1 MTKLVIVESPAKCRK
16 IESYLGKGY
25 KCVASFGHIRQL
37 GGPRDG
43 LKCIDFNNNFK
54 PTFVL
59 LGNKK
64 KYMTNLTNNIKK
76 ASEVILAT
84 DDDREGEAI
93 AWHIC
98 KVFKLSIENTK
109 RIIFHEITKPAI
121 QNAVA
126 NPVRLDMNKVY
137 AQQSR
142 QILDKIVGFKLS
154 PMLYNYISKK
164 PKNGLSAGRCQTP
177 ALRIVFDNQVEID
190 ESPGKKVYDTVGIF
204 TEKNLPFKLN
214 HNHNT
219 EDNISK
225 FLEDSVNH
233 DHVYSISKVREGVE
247 KKPPTPFTTSTLQQK
262 ASNCFGYSPKRT
274 MRLAQT
280 LYENGYITYMRTD
293 SKKYSKEFIAIAKKF
308 ISSNY
313 GKNYV
318 NKSINKLANNAK
330 QTKTEK
336 KAPLAQEAHEAIRPT
351 KIDTKTVNHLPNP
364 EQKLYKLI
372 WENTIESCMAPAI
385 YSSIT
390 ANITAP
396 DKYKYKYSVEIAIF
410 LGWQAICGALTHEPE
425 IYKFL
430 NEIKKGTIMEYKK
443 IESKV
448 SLKEL
453 KTHFTEARLVQMLEK
468 KGIGRPSTFS
478 SLISK
483 IQDRD
488 YVKKQDVKGKEINCT
503 DFELI
508 GSEITENETK
518 RVFGNEKN
526 KLVLQPLGK
535 IVIEY
540 LIKNFDTLFVY
551 DYTKSMED
559 TLDLISK
566 GKYIWHKLCN
576 DCNNEIESLT
586 KNIDKNHK
594 AMFKIDKDHTFL
606 FGKYGPCIKKE
617 IDGKTTFLPIKKN
630 IDIHKLRR
638 GEYELIDLID
648 KSKHNSQNESKNLG
662 QYKDSDV
669 ILRNGK
675 YGLYI
680 NYNNKN
686 YSVKLLNKKI
696 ENIELKDVI
705 PALEGKKSLSN
716 PNILHQFD
724 ETLSIRK
731 GKYGPY
737 VFYKAQYMKKPR
749 FLSLKGKD
757 WKNDFDNLDE
767 LRRWISKEHEV

>member
-37 GGPRDG
+37 GGPKDG

-54 PTFVL
+54 PSFVL

-64 KYMTNLTNNIKK
+64 KYLSNLTNNIKK

-98 KVFKLSIENTK
+98 KVFKLSVENTK
-109 RIIFHEITKPAI
+109 RIIFHEVTKPAI
-121 QNAVA
+121 QNAMA

-190 ESPGKKVYDTVGIF
+190 ESPGKKVYDTVGVF

-219 EDNISK
+219 EDKISK

-308 ISSNY
+308 IMSNY

-468 KGIGRPSTFS
+468 KR
-478 SLISK
+478 
-483 IQDRD
+483 
-488 YVKKQDVKGKEINCT
+488 NW
-503 DFELI
+503 
-508 GSEITENETK
+508 
-518 RVFGNEKN
+518 
-526 KLVLQPLGK
+526 
-535 IVIEY
+535 
-540 LIKNFDTLFVY
+540 
-551 DYTKSMED
+551 KS
-559 TLDLISK
+559 
-566 GKYIWHKLCN
+566 
-576 DCNNEIESLT
+576 
-586 KNIDKNHK
+586 
-594 AMFKIDKDHTFL
+594 
-606 FGKYGPCIKKE
+606 
-617 IDGKTTFLPIKKN
+617 
-630 IDIHKLRR
+630 
-638 GEYELIDLID
+638 
-648 KSKHNSQNESKNLG
+648 
-662 QYKDSDV
+662 
-669 ILRNGK
+669 
-675 YGLYI
+675 
-680 NYNNKN
+680 
-686 YSVKLLNKKI
+686 
-696 ENIELKDVI
+696 
-705 PALEGKKSLSN
+705 
-716 PNILHQFD
+716 
-724 ETLSIRK
+724 
-731 GKYGPY
+731 
-737 VFYKAQYMKKPR
+737 
-749 FLSLKGKD
+749 
-757 WKNDFDNLDE
+757 
-767 LRRWISKEHEV
+767 

>member
-1 MTKLVIVESPAKCRK
+1 MTKLVIVESPAKCKK

-37 GGPRDG
+37 GGPKDG
-43 LKCIDFNNNFK
+43 LKCIDFDNNFK
-54 PTFVL
+54 PTFAL
-59 LGNKK
+59 LSNKK
-64 KYMTNLTNNIKK
+64 KYIGNLSK
-76 ASEVILAT
+76 AINKSSEVILAT

-98 KVFKLSIENTK
+98 KVFKLSVENTK
-109 RIIFHEITKPAI
+109 RIIFHEVTKPAI
-121 QNAVA
+121 LNAIS

-137 AQQSR
+137 AQHSR

-164 PKNGLSAGRCQTP
+164 PKKGLSAGRCQTP
-177 ALRIVFDNQVEID
+177 ALRIVFDNQVDID
-190 ESPGKKVYDTVGIF
+190 NSPGKKVYDTIGTF
-204 TEKNLPFKLN
+204 TEKDLPFKLN
-214 HNHNT
+214 HNHNS
-219 EDNISK
+219 EDDIGD
-225 FLEDSVNH
+225 FLEKSVNH
-233 DHVYSISKVREGVE
+233 DHKYSISKPREVE
-247 KKPPTPFTTSTLQQK
+247 KKQPTPFTTSTLQQK

-274 MRLAQT
+274 MKLAQT

-293 SKKYSKEFIAIAKKF
+293 SKKYSKEFIAIAKKY

-313 GKNYV
+313 GKEYLNVNV
-318 NKSINKLANNAK
+318 NKLCNNV
-330 QTKTEK
+330 KTEK
-336 KAPLAQEAHEAIRPT
+336 KALAQEAHEAIRPT
-351 KIDTKTVNHLPNP
+351 KIETISVKNLPGP

-372 WENTIESCMAPAI
+372 RENTIESCMAPAI

-390 ANITAP
+390 ASITSP
-396 DKYKYKYSVEIAIF
+396 DKYKYKYSVEIVTF
-410 LGWQAICGALTHEPE
+410 LGWQAVCGALTNEPE
-425 IYKFL
+425 LYKFL
-430 NEIKKGTIMEYKK
+430 NSIKKNSIIEYKK
-443 IESKV
+443 INSKV
-448 SLKEL
+448 SMKEL

-483 IQDRD
+483 IQDRE
-488 YVKKQDVKGKEINCT
+488 YVKKQDVEGKEINCI

-508 GSEITENETK
+508 DSEITENTTK

-526 KLVLQPLGK
+526 KLVLQPLGRM
-535 IVIEY
+535 VIEF
-540 LIKNFDTLFVY
+540 LLKNFDSLFMY

-566 GKYIWHKLCN
+566 GNYIWHKLCYN
-576 DCNNEIESLT
+576 CNNEIDSLT
-586 KNIDKNHK
+586 KNIDKSHK

-617 IDGKTTFLPIKKN
+617 VNGKATFLPVKKN
-630 IDIHKLRR
+630 IDMHKLRR
-638 GEYELIDLID
+638 GEYLLSELIDN
-648 KSKHNSQNESKNLG
+648 KANSQNSSKNLG
-662 QYKDSDV
+662 EYNNNSV
-669 ILRNGK
+669 VLRNGK
-675 YGLYI
+675 YGLYV

-686 YSVKLLNKKI
+686 YSVKLINKDI
-696 ENIELKDVI
+696 NDIELKDVI
-705 PALEGKKSLSN
+705 PVLEGKKSLSN

-737 VFYKAQYMKKPR
+737 IFYKAQYMKKPR

-757 WKNDFDNLDE
+757 WKNDFADLDE
-767 LRRWISKEHEV
+767 LRSWISHEHEV

>member
-43 LKCIDFNNNFK
+43 LKCIDFDNNFK
-54 PTFVL
+54 PSFVL

-64 KYMTNLTNNIKK
+64 KYMSNLTNHIKK

-109 RIIFHEITKPAI
+109 RIIFHEITKQAI

-126 NPVRLDMNKVY
+126 NPIRLDMNKVY

-154 PMLYNYISKK
+154 PLLYNYISKK
-164 PKNGLSAGRCQTP
+164 PKHGLSAGRCQTP
-177 ALRIVFDNQVEID
+177 ALRIVFDNQAEID
-190 ESPGKKVYDTVGIF
+190 KSPGKKVYDTIGIF
-204 TEKNLPFKLN
+204 TKKNLQFKLN

-219 EDNISK
+219 EDKIGT
-225 FLEDSVNH
+225 FLENTVNH
-233 DHVYSISKVREGVE
+233 DHIYSLSKVREGVE
-247 KKPPTPFTTSTLQQK
+247 KKQPLPFTTSTLQQK

-293 SKKYSKEFIAIAKKF
+293 SKKYSKEFIALAKKF
-308 ISSNY
+308 IMSNY

-318 NKSINKLANNAK
+318 NKSVNKLANNVK
-330 QTKTEK
+330 QSKTEK

-351 KIDTKTVNHLPNP
+351 KIETKTVSHLPNP

-372 WENTIESCMAPAI
+372 WENTIESCMSPAI

-390 ANITAP
+390 ANISAP
-396 DKYKYKYSVEIAIF
+396 EKYKYKYSVEIAIF
-410 LGWQAICGALTHEPE
+410 LGWQIVCGALTHEPK

-430 NEIKKGTIMEYKK
+430 NEIKKGTIMKYKK
-443 IESKV
+443 ITSKLT
-448 SLKEL
+448 LKEL

-488 YVKKQDVKGKEINCT
+488 YVKKQDVNGKEIKCI

-508 GSEITENETK
+508 DSEITENETK

-535 IVIEY
+535 LVIEY
-540 LIKNFDTLFVY
+540 LIKNFDNLFVY

-566 GKYIWHKLCN
+566 GKYVWHKLCKN
-576 DCNNEIESLT
+576 CNNEIESLT
-586 KNIDKNHK
+586 KNIDKSHK
-594 AMFKIDKDHTFL
+594 AMFQIDEQHTYL
-606 FGKYGPCIKKE
+606 IGKYGPCIKKE
-617 IDGKTTFLPIKKN
+617 ENGKTSFLPIKKN
-630 IDIHKLRR
+630 IDLDKLRQ
-638 GEYELIDLID
+638 GEYTLKDLVD
-648 KSKHNSQNESKNLG
+648 TNKSSSNGRKLG
-662 QYKDSDV
+662 EYKDNDV

-675 YGLYI
+675 FGLYV

-686 YSVKLLNKKI
+686 YSVKLLSKNI
-696 ENIELKDVI
+696 DEIELNDII
-705 PALEGKKSLSN
+705 PVLDGKKSLSN
-716 PNILHQFD
+716 PNILHVFD
-724 ETLSIRK
+724 DTLSIRK
-731 GKYGPY
+731 GKFGPY
-737 VFYKAQYMKKPR
+737 IFYKAQYMKKPK
-749 FLSLKGKD
+749 FMNFKGKD
-757 WKNDFDNLDE
+757 WKNDFNNMDD
-767 LRRWISKEHEV
+767 LRSWISSEFQV

>member
-37 GGPRDG
+37 GGPKDG

-54 PTFVL
+54 PSFVL

-64 KYMTNLTNNIKK
+64 KYLSNLTNNIKK

-98 KVFKLSIENTK
+98 KVFKLSVENTK
-109 RIIFHEITKPAI
+109 RIIFHEVTKPAI
-121 QNAVA
+121 QNAMA

-190 ESPGKKVYDTVGIF
+190 ESPGKKVYDTVGVF

-219 EDNISK
+219 EDKISK

-308 ISSNY
+308 IMSNY

-488 YVKKQDVKGKEINCT
+488 YVKKQDVEGKEINCT

-540 LIKNFDTLFVY
+540 LIKNFDNLFVY

-566 GKYIWHKLCN
+566 GK
-576 DCNNEIESLT
+576 
-586 KNIDKNHK
+586 
-594 AMFKIDKDHTFL
+594 
-606 FGKYGPCIKKE
+606 
-617 IDGKTTFLPIKKN
+617 
-630 IDIHKLRR
+630 
-638 GEYELIDLID
+638 
-648 KSKHNSQNESKNLG
+648 
-662 QYKDSDV
+662 
-669 ILRNGK
+669 
-675 YGLYI
+675 
-680 NYNNKN
+680 
-686 YSVKLLNKKI
+686 
-696 ENIELKDVI
+696 
-705 PALEGKKSLSN
+705 
-716 PNILHQFD
+716 
-724 ETLSIRK
+724 
-731 GKYGPY
+731 
-737 VFYKAQYMKKPR
+737 
-749 FLSLKGKD
+749 
-757 WKNDFDNLDE
+757 
-767 LRRWISKEHEV
+767 